1 MPTTAVN
8 FIQVRRIAA
17 FASMR
22 RLPSF
27 CAWREFA
34 DPATCRSFKI
44 AGPKAAVEQCKDKA
58 LIRQRLPT
66 QTAAGAV
73 RIGAPRRSARP
84 GSR

>member
-1 MPTTAVN
+1 MLIFDSTDGHLST
-8 FIQVRRIAA
+8 QCRR
-17 FASMR
+17 S
-22 RLPSF
+22 
-27 CAWREFA
+27 
-34 DPATCRSFKI
+34 RSRI